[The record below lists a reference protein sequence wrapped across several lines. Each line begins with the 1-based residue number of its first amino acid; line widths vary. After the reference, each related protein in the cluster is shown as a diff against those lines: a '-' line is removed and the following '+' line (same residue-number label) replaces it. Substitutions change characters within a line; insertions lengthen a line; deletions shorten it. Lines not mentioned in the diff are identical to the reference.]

1 MHRSA
6 GGRLLAPLVQVV
18 ARWGDAG
25 GAAPSTAAAAAGL
38 GGIGFVRHSGTFPK
52 DTSSTSHTHT
62 GNLLPVCPPPPGI
75 LDAMVARWFALQVFV
90 PLT

>member
-1 MHRSA
+1 MQRSA

-18 ARWGDAG
+18 ARWGGAG

-62 GNLLPVCPPPPGI
+62 HATFCPSILPPRV
-75 LDAMVARWFALQVFV
+75 LDAMVARWFAFQVFA